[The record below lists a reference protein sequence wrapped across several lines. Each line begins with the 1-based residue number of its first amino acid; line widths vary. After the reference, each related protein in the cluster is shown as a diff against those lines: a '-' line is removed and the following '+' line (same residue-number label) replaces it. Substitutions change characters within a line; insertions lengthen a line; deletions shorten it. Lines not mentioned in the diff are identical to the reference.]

1 MNSPQAFYDA
11 RPWTRQYHASQTEH
25 QAEEFRSLPAMLV
38 DSARRFEKQKAFT
51 TCTANGMN
59 GRLTF
64 AQVEEASDAFAV
76 YLREELGLGSGTR
89 VAVQM
94 PNCLSYPIV
103 AFGTLKAGCVLVN
116 VNPLY
121 TAPEMEKQF
130 VDSGA
135 EVLVIID
142 MFADKLTDILPRTPV
157 KHVIITTIGLLFP
170 PVVRQILFL
179 VQKYWS
185 KMIPACKVPATRL
198 LDALETGRRLRSER
212 NVDPADY
219 WREIEPDNLALLQY
233 TGGTTGVAKG
243 AMLTHGNLLT
253 NMQQIES
260 MGRSHTEDGK
270 ECILTA
276 LPLYHVFAFTA
287 NLLAFYRIGGHN
299 VLVPSPRPIQN
310 LQRAI
315 QNYPITWITGVNT
328 LFNALLNE
336 EWFTVYPPAN
346 LKASIAGGTA
356 LHSSVAKRWREVT
369 GTPISEGYGL
379 TETSPLVTFNPLDAE
394 PRPGSIGVPV
404 PETEVRLVDAD
415 DNPVTPGEPGEL
427 IVRGPQVM
435 AGYWQKPEET
445 GKTLKDGWLYT
456 GDIAAMDDD
465 GYLRIV
471 DRKKDMILVSG
482 FNVYPNEVED
492 CISKMDAVH
501 EVAVIGVP
509 DKDTGE
515 AVRAYVIKR
524 GEVSAEEIRKHCQSA
539 LARYK
544 VPKQIEFRDEL
555 PTTPIGKVLRK
566 DLRAEYMR
574 QHGHQ

>member
-11 RPWTRQYHASQTEH
+11 RPWTRQYHASQTETS
-25 QAEEFRSLPAMLV
+25 AEQFRSLPAMLV
-38 DSARRFEKQKAFT
+38 ESARRFDKQKAFT

-64 AQVEEASDAFAV
+64 AQVEEASDAFAI
-76 YLREELGLGSGTR
+76 YLREHLGVAPGTR

-94 PNCLSYPIV
+94 PNCLSYPIA
-103 AFGTLKAGCVLVN
+103 AFGVLKAGCVLVN

-142 MFADKLTDILPRTPV
+142 MFVDKLTDILPRTPV
-157 KHVIITTIGLLFP
+157 KHVITTTIGLLFP

-185 KMIPACKVPATRL
+185 RMIPECKVAATPMMEA
-198 LDALETGRRLRSER
+198 LDTGRRLRTEK
-212 NVDPADY
+212 NIDPSAY
-219 WREIEPDNLALLQY
+219 WQDIEPSDLALLQY

-260 MGRSHTEDGK
+260 RGRSHSEDGK
-270 ECILTA
+270 DCILTA
-276 LPLYHVFAFTA
+276 LPLFHVFALTA
-287 NLLAFYRIGGHN
+287 NLVAFYRIGGHN
-299 VLVPSPRPIQN
+299 ILVPSPRPIQN

-336 EWFTVYPPAN
+336 EWFTVYPPAH

-356 LHSSVAKRWREVT
+356 LHSSVAKRWREAT

-379 TETSPLVTFNPLDAE
+379 TETSPLVTFNPLDTE
-394 PRPGSIGVPV
+394 HRPGSIGI
-404 PETEVRLVDAD
+404 PEPEPEVRLVDAAG
-415 DNPVTPGEPGEL
+415 NPVAP
-427 IVRGPQVM
+427 RGRP
-435 AGYWQKPEET
+435 
-445 GKTLKDGWLYT
+445 
-456 GDIAAMDDD
+456 
-465 GYLRIV
+465 
-471 DRKKDMILVSG
+471 
-482 FNVYPNEVED
+482 
-492 CISKMDAVH
+492 
-501 EVAVIGVP
+501 
-509 DKDTGE
+509 
-515 AVRAYVIKR
+515 
-524 GEVSAEEIRKHCQSA
+524 
-539 LARYK
+539 
-544 VPKQIEFRDEL
+544 
-555 PTTPIGKVLRK
+555 
-566 DLRAEYMR
+566 
-574 QHGHQ
+574 